1 VKNDEEG
8 LLESAMTMLADL
20 LDPSRVAKGLPTPK
34 AKTPN
39 ALSSLMIDEVSLVHQ
54 GANEGAVVIL
64 AKPDA
69 EAAEH
74 AVALLKAGQDA
85 ATLAAENV
93 ILKARLAVLKGEQ
106 ALPVRKAV
114 DPAKVMEPVAKIEP
128 TPSPEPVAKAGV
140 MKAAAASLD
149 ELVAARRASH
159 GGTKARLMTR
169 C

>member
-1 VKNDEEG
+1 
-8 LLESAMTMLADL
+8 MTMLADL

-34 AKTPN
+34 TPN
-39 ALSSLMIDEVSLVHQ
+39 ALFSLVIDEVSLVHQ
-54 GANEGAVVIL
+54 GANEGAV
-64 AKPDA
+64 
-69 EAAEH
+69 
-74 AVALLKAGQDA
+74 
-85 ATLAAENV
+85 V

-106 ALPVRKAV
+106 ALPVRKAA
-114 DPAKVMEPVAKIEP
+114 DPAKVV
-128 TPSPEPVAKAGV
+128 EPVAKAGV

>member
-1 VKNDEEG
+1 
-8 LLESAMTMLADL
+8 MTMLADL

-54 GANEGAVVIL
+54 GANEGAV
-64 AKPDA
+64 
-69 EAAEH
+69 
-74 AVALLKAGQDA
+74 
-85 ATLAAENV
+85 V